1 MQISFK
7 ARSVVGVSESP
18 FSLEQEIQPSMADA
32 WAFDAALPPLV
43 RADGE
48 EWVGWLLS
56 LAGAGGTFL
65 LGDLASPAPRG
76 TWVGQSPLVN
86 GAAQTGKSLNI
97 KGLTAGATGKAG
109 DWLQLGSGAT
119 THLHKLTQGF
129 TANGSGQ
136 AALDIFPRL
145 RVSPADSAAIILA
158 NAKGIWR
165 LASNDTNWS
174 IDVAI
179 SYGLKFSGVEAI

>member
-1 MQISFK
+1 
-7 ARSVVGVSESP
+7 
-18 FSLEQEIQPSMADA
+18 MADA
-32 WAFDAALPPLV
+32 WAFDGSLPPLT

-65 LGDLASPAPRG
+65 MGDPASPAPRG
-76 TWVGQSPLVN
+76 TWAGQNPLVN
-86 GAAQTGKSLNI
+86 GAAQTGKSLI
-97 KGLTAGATGKAG
+97 IDGLTAGATGKAG
-109 DWLQLGSGAT
+109 DWLQLGTGAT
-119 THLHKLTQGF
+119 THLHKLMQGF

-136 AALDIFPRL
+136 ATLDIFPRL
-145 RVSPADSAAIILA
+145 RASPVDNAGIILA

-165 LASNDTNWS
+165 LASNDTDWS